1 MTTDQIAYRT
11 TARLGRI
18 SPARVAHHATLFVAV
33 VIVMLHGLK
42 PEIEPSWR
50 FISEYALGRHG
61 WLMSVAFVTFGLAH
75 LALAAD
81 VRRYLSGS
89 WPGRLP
95 LVALVVSAVG
105 LTIAGVFTTD
115 PVTADPST
123 ATMSGRLHNIG
134 GGMGLAMTL
143 AVVLVT
149 WQLAKHASWQQARR
163 PLVTSAALAL
173 IGTIVSI
180 VALGVLLSRSGGS
193 FGPDVPV
200 GWPNRFELATYGLWF
215 LTVARSSLAID
226 RRGGEPAAAWR

>member
-1 MTTDQIAYRT
+1 MMTEQIVYRT
-11 TARLGRI
+11 TARLGRL

-33 VIVMLHGLK
+33 LIVMLHGLK

-61 WLMSVAFVTFGLAH
+61 WLMSVAFVTFGAAH
-75 LALAAD
+75 LALVAD
-81 VRRYLSGS
+81 VRRYLPGS
-89 WPGRLP
+89 WPGRLA

-105 LTIAGVFTTD
+105 LTIAGAFTTD

-123 ATMSGRLHNIG
+123 ATMSGRLHNLG
-134 GGMGLAMTL
+134 GGMGLAMPL

-149 WQLAKHASWQQARR
+149 WQLLKHASWQQARR
-163 PLVTSAALAL
+163 AIVTCAALSL

-180 VALGVLLSRSGGS
+180 VALGILLSRSGGT

-215 LTVARSSLAID
+215 LTVARRSLSIEQ
-226 RRGGEPAAAWR
+226 EPR